1 MQIKI
6 MSREQAKKFCFQ
18 KHDEKSLIISIYD
31 PDKEPPHLFKNQIN
45 NVKSIMSCAFFDEEK
60 DEHGCITFEQAQ
72 TIADTV
78 IGILDYVDL
87 IVVHCEAGIS
97 RSAGVAGAIMKAL
110 NDDDAEAF
118 SNGRIP
124 NMTCYRRVL
133 EKVNGIKE

>member
-31 PDKEPPHLFKNQIN
+31 PDKEPPNLFMTVQN
-45 NVKSIMSCAFFDEEK
+45 NVKSILYCSFFDEEK
-60 DEHGCITFEQAQ
+60 DKNDCITFKQAQ
-72 TIADTV
+72 TIADAV
-78 IGILDYVDL
+78 KSFSDYVEL

-97 RSAGVAGAIMKAL
+97 RSAGVAGAIMKFI
-110 NDDDAEAF
+110 NGDDAEAF

-133 EKVNGIKE
+133 EKLME